1 MNVYQTD
8 GAIDEIRTKHLRASA
23 DKGLGAAALSVGVAK
38 NALSGADNILNNVL
52 HGAKQTVI
60 LWDEERTLVDVQN
73 MEKGE
78 ISYGELALESN
89 SGADTE
95 GELVVQ
101 RVVLDAASV
110 ERVLVRLV
118 LVLPSPPETIEIG
131 VVEEEDRV

>member
-1 MNVYQTD
+1 MFK
-8 GAIDEIRTKHLRASA
+8 IWK
-23 DKGLGAAALSVGVAK
+23 
-38 NALSGADNILNNVL
+38 
-52 HGAKQTVI
+52 
-60 LWDEERTLVDVQN
+60 
-73 MEKGE
+73 KGE